1 MIKTKFSETE
11 YIINFY
17 SNIFEI
23 VEHTNLF
30 FVFFYLLLFSF
41 SKMKSSL
48 KIVGINNI
56 FYDFNDFFYR
66 KTHIIF

>member
-23 VEHTNLF
+23 VESNTVLCIF
-30 FVFFYLLLFSF
+30 LL
-41 SKMKSSL
+41 
-48 KIVGINNI
+48 
-56 FYDFNDFFYR
+56 
-66 KTHIIF
+66 III